1 MIVNGKDF
9 VFIEMKG
16 DRVVV
21 GLIVYLVGA
30 LLIMEVWFGIQALL
44 FCLRICGDFDFKNH

>member
-44 FCLRICGDFDFKNH
+44 FCLHLVDFDYKIH